1 MGPEAF
7 DPPPKVES
15 AFVRLELFD
24 RPPVQ
29 VADEALFEQL
39 VKQAFS
45 QRRKTLRNTLRD
57 MLDAATITT
66 L

>member
-1 MGPEAF
+1 
-7 DPPPKVES
+7 
-15 AFVRLELFD
+15 
-24 RPPVQ
+24 
-29 VADEALFEQL
+29 

-66 L
+66 LGIDPSARAETLAMQDFATLANHMSSTAPTN